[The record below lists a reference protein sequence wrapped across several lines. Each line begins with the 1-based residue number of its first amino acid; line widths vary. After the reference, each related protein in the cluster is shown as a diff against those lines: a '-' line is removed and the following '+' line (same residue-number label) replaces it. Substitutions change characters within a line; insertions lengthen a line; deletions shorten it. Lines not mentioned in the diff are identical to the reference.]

1 MPIKSDIFIVNLH
14 VPAML
19 FELITSIFAGII
31 AIIIFKKWRER
42 RIKATLYLSI
52 ALMSIS
58 IASFIGFTGLL
69 SWFMLYISSG
79 FTSTYSPLYY
89 QISLPLAYLFVIPYD
104 IFLILFTIQIFLN
117 KNDKK
122 VIPFLAVGVI
132 IAVLLFMPNNYW
144 GTNPIPM
151 IDPPSIRTIV
161 MALFLLY
168 NVVIYIILAFYA
180 FRESRIT
187 KEKLHKIGFNAI
199 GLGQILNILVFMF
212 FLMDSIVLLFNPAS
226 PGYTIYIDLA
236 WISALSASFMFY
248 IGFILP
254 NWFRKII
261 KS

>member
-104 IFLILFTIQIFLN
+104 IFLILLN
-117 KNDKK
+117 NFNNK
-122 VIPFLAVGVI
+122 FRSAVDN
-132 IAVLLFMPNNYW
+132 LL
-144 GTNPIPM
+144 GS
-151 IDPPSIRTIV
+151 SI
-161 MALFLLY
+161 
-168 NVVIYIILAFYA
+168 N
-180 FRESRIT
+180 
-187 KEKLHKIGFNAI
+187 K
-199 GLGQILNILVFMF
+199 
-212 FLMDSIVLLFNPAS
+212 
-226 PGYTIYIDLA
+226 
-236 WISALSASFMFY
+236 SFDVY
-248 IGFILP
+248 
-254 NWFRKII
+254 
-261 KS
+261 S